1 MAATKNCII
10 CFEKATGF
18 GGHVHFEKEKIIA
31 GFCNAHVNSIK
42 TNPIETCKG
51 CYGEWKEEMGKDESF
66 GQLMYIDKDG
76 IHPAD
81 EDKK

>member
-1 MAATKNCII
+1 MLILI
-10 CFEKATGF
+10 QL
-18 GGHVHFEKEKIIA
+18 
-31 GFCNAHVNSIK
+31 K
-42 TNPIETCKG
+42 TNTIETCKG

-81 EDKK
+81 ENNKP

>member
-31 GFCNAHVNSIK
+31 GFCNAHINSIK
-42 TNPIETCKG
+42 N
-51 CYGEWKEEMGKDESF
+51 
-66 GQLMYIDKDG
+66 
-76 IHPAD
+76 
-81 EDKK
+81 